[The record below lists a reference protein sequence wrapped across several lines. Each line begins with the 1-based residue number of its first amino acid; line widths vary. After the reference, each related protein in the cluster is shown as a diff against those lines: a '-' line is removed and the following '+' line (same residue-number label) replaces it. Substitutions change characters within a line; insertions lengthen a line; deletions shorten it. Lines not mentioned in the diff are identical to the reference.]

1 MVGHVYSSRFASDDA
16 ARSTLQAFESAWR
29 SEPLLT
35 RFSAG
40 RRRRF
45 WLRNCVALGAAA
57 VELEPLVGGDLHLAQ
72 IGLAMFI
79 ELFPLRRASGVE
91 ATEYNRLMAESA
103 DALRDFTM
111 AHYRA
116 GAARPGEFWTA
127 TRAAAPPARLAEKLD
142 LYRANGR
149 INLSDNET
157 FEETDWAW
165 LLMGAG
171 CVPAAIELQIQLRL
185 AKLPLQELSALRKQ
199 IQHMAASMP
208 PHIEFVRRQAHL
220 AARGAR

>member
-1 MVGHVYSSRFASDDA
+1 
-16 ARSTLQAFESAWR
+16 
-29 SEPLLT
+29 
-35 RFSAG
+35 
-40 RRRRF
+40 
-45 WLRNCVALGAAA
+45 
-57 VELEPLVGGDLHLAQ
+57 
-72 IGLAMFI
+72 
-79 ELFPLRRASGVE
+79 
-91 ATEYNRLMAESA
+91 
-103 DALRDFTM
+103 M

-116 GAARPGEFWTA
+116 GAARPEEFWTA

-208 PHIEFVRRQAHL
+208 PHIEFVRRQASL